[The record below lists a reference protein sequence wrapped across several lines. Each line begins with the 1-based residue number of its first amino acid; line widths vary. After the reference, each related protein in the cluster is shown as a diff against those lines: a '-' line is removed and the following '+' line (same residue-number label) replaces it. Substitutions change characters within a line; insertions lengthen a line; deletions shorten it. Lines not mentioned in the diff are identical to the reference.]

1 MSVAYR
7 KRTIHMPEVRSQ
19 QIALAA
25 ASLDITSEQFVQTA
39 ITTLLL
45 TVAEHDAPLAFALAR
60 AGGVSWDDLVAMAE
74 ATAARQA
81 R

>member
-1 MSVAYR
+1 MSVNYR
-7 KRTIHMPEVRSQ
+7 KRTVHMPEVRSQ

-25 ASLDITSEQFVQTA
+25 ASLDITSEQFIQTA

-45 TVAEHDAPLAFALAR
+45 TVAEHDSPLAFALAR
-60 AGGVSWDDLVAMAE
+60 AGGASFDDLEALAK

-81 R
+81 K

>member
-1 MSVAYR
+1 MSATYR

-25 ASLDITSEQFVQTA
+25 ASLGITSEQFVQTA

-45 TVAEHDAPLAFALAR
+45 TVAEHDSPLAFALAR
-60 AGGVSWDDLVAMAE
+60 AGGASWDDLKALAE
-74 ATAARQA
+74 VTAARQA
-81 R
+81 K